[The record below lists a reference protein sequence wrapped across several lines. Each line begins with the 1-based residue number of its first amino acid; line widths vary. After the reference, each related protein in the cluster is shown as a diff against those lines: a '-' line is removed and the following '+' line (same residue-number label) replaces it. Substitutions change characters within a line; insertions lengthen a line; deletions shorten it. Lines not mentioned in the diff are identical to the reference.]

1 MPTDS
6 YPTLLSAVQDILKRH
21 GEWFDVIEPGRIRL
35 DGFPLEMF
43 PVLEITEKGVSF
55 LCPVAYYETEE
66 QCSAILDCCDKNRRI
81 AYDDF
86 GLGTS
91 ANLPESV
98 SFLARKESQE
108 VVARTF
114 FDGDGILADPE
125 EFLSS
130 IDRIK
135 GFSQALRNE
144 KLFPVIYCRMPKTT
158 IDSSAPR
165 ALFYCSL
172 ILARK
177 GEEPLL
183 PIDFNDVKTAFKHC
197 KQLVFHPSLSADSID
212 GLLSKMEEAC
222 RGDLLPD
229 ERFGLIAS
237 ISLPNHGRVDANPYT
252 VLRERIDARPLCF
265 GISMAADNDRP
276 FSAEMVLLRV

>member
-1 MPTDS
+1 MPTNP
-6 YPTLLSAVQDILKRH
+6 YPTLLSAVQDILNRH
-21 GEWFDVIEPGRIRL
+21 GEWFDVIEPGSIRL

-43 PVLEITEKGVSF
+43 PILEITEKGVSF

-66 QCSAILDCCDKNRRI
+66 QCSAILDCCNKNRRI

-86 GLGTS
+86 GWGAS
-91 ANLPESV
+91 AILPESV
-98 SFLARKESQE
+98 SFLARIETQE

-114 FDGDGILADPE
+114 FDGDEILADPE

-135 GFSQALRNE
+135 GFSLAIRNE
-144 KLFPVIYCRMPKTT
+144 KLFPVIYGRMPKTI
-158 IDSSAPR
+158 IDPSAPK
-165 ALFYCSL
+165 ALFYC
-172 ILARK
+172 ILFLTGK

-197 KQLVFHPSLSADSID
+197 KQLVFYPSLSADSID

-222 RGDLLPD
+222 RGDLLPE
-229 ERFGLIAS
+229 ERFGLIVSLS
-237 ISLPNHGRVDANPYT
+237 IPNNGHVDANPYT
-252 VLRERIDARPLCF
+252 TLRERIDAYPSCI
-265 GISMAADNDRP
+265 GISVAADNDRP
-276 FSAEMVLLRV
+276 FSAEMVLLKR

>member
-1 MPTDS
+1 MPTNPH
-6 YPTLLSAVQDILKRH
+6 PTLLSAVQDILKRH

-35 DGFPLEMF
+35 DGFPLKMF
-43 PVLEITEKGVSF
+43 PILEITEKGVSF

-86 GLGTS
+86 GLGAS
-91 ANLPESV
+91 AILPESV
-98 SFLARKESQE
+98 SFLARKETQE
-108 VVARTF
+108 VVAQSF
-114 FDGDGILADPE
+114 FDGDEILAAPE
-125 EFLSS
+125 KFLSS
-130 IDRIK
+130 IDRIN
-135 GFSQALRNE
+135 GFSLALRNE
-144 KLFPVIYCRMPKTT
+144 KLFPVIYGRMPKTT

-197 KQLVFHPSLSADSID
+197 NQLVFHPSLSADSID

-229 ERFGLIAS
+229 ERFGLIVSLS
-237 ISLPNHGRVDANPYT
+237 IPKNGGVDANPYRT
-252 VLRERIDARPLCF
+252 LREGIDAHPLCI

-276 FSAEMVLLRV
+276 FSAEMVLLKR